1 MTLDIGNDALLCK
14 VFPASL
20 QGQALSWFHR
30 LPPNSVDNFRD
41 LSEAFVGQ
49 YLCSAQHKQNISTL
63 QNIKMQENE
72 SLREFV
78 KRFDQ
83 AVLQVEAY
91 SMDVVLQIFKRS
103 ICPSTPFFE
112 SLAKK
117 PPTTMDDL
125 FRRASKYSMLEDDV
139 RAATQQILVAGQT
152 SRSDAERSSK
162 LPDRPRP
169 SGRRQEEQS
178 RLELPPFT
186 PLSVSYEK
194 FIPMIQ
200 DLSDFRW
207 PGPIRT
213 DPAKRDHSKKCA
225 YHKEHGHTTE
235 RCRSLHYLVERVI
248 KVGHLKQYLRSK
260 ARVRDTPR
268 NHNSGTSKTPIVP
281 KAVINYIHRGPLDE
295 EYNSKRKKQRLLRA
309 KSVRE
314 CINSIWPGITGG
326 SARPID
332 GTIVFPPIDPTRI
345 LQPHRDALILF
356 LGIGD
361 FDVRRILIDP
371 GNSVDLLQASVI
383 NQMGLELSDLENPGL
398 ILSGF
403 NGAATTSLGDIMLS
417 VQVGPVTLNVQFL
430 VVGDLS
436 PFNAILGRTWLH
448 YMKTIPS
455 TYHQMVSFLT
465 EDGQI
470 DLYGSQ
476 LAARQCYQ
484 IAREVGSSK
493 DGESLPE
500 PTNASDQ

>member
-1 MTLDIGNDALLCK
+1 MPNFFAYDGSSDPFDHITHYRQLMTLDIGNDALLCK

-125 FRRASKYSMLEDDV
+125 FRRASKYSMLEDDM
-139 RAATQQILVAGQT
+139 RAATQQILVVRQT

-162 LPDRPRP
+162 LPDRLRLF
-169 SGRRQEEQS
+169 GQRQEEQS
-178 RLELPPFT
+178 RPELPPLT

-194 FIPMIQ
+194 LLPMIQ
-200 DLSDFRW
+200 DLSYFRW

-213 DPAKRDHSKKCA
+213 NPSKRDHSKKCA
-225 YHKEHGHTTE
+225 YHKEHGHTIE
-235 RCRSLHYLVERVI
+235 RCRSLHYLVEMLI
-248 KVGHLKQYLRSK
+248 KARHLKQYIRLE
-260 ARVRDTPR
+260 ARVRDAPR
-268 NHNSGTSKTPIVP
+268 NRDSGTSRTPVAP
-281 KAVINYIHRGPLDE
+281 KAIINYIHEGSLDE
-295 EYNSKRKKQRLLRA
+295 EYNSKRNRQRLLRA
-309 KSVRE
+309 ASVRE
-314 CINSIWPGITGG
+314 CVNSIRPGITGG
-326 SARPID
+326 STRPVD
-332 GTIVFPPIDPTRI
+332 GTIVFPPIDPTQI
-345 LQPHRDALILF
+345 LQPHRDTLILS
-356 LGIGD
+356 LGMGY
-361 FDVRRILIDP
+361 FDVRRILVDP
-371 GNSVDLLQASVI
+371 SSSTDPLQASVI
-383 NQMGLELSDLENPGL
+383 NQMGCELSGLENPGR

-403 NGAATTSLGDIMLS
+403 NGAATTSLRDIVLP
-417 VQVGPVTLNVQFL
+417 VQASPITLNVQFSVRGFVPL
-430 VVGDLS
+430 
-436 PFNAILGRTWLH
+436 
-448 YMKTIPS
+448 
-455 TYHQMVSFLT
+455 
-465 EDGQI
+465 
-470 DLYGSQ
+470 
-476 LAARQCYQ
+476 
-484 IAREVGSSK
+484 
-493 DGESLPE
+493 
-500 PTNASDQ
+500 